1 MRILALVATV
11 LLVTSATAGVVPT
24 TTGAQQTGPYDG
36 THVSFGTE
44 ADALTDY
51 RVDGTTF
58 FDSVS
63 VQSKQT
69 AADDR
74 PLGVGSDVSSVAS
87 LSGSELAVDS
97 RTTTNATIT
106 ADSGATI
113 DVHDNPHGIMVV
125 ESTNATQ
132 YVQLNVSE
140 KGEAGYWGD
149 ATAVIETDGG
159 PEATAFVVGNGTV
172 GVNDDGDVVAE
183 VGEDGYLVVRTY
195 DRRRGTDDR
204 NQEQLIADGIATAEA
219 YVMQQDGERVVDTVT
234 YGETTSLRAT
244 ERSADRVELAV
255 DRPTQDGTVLLA
267 SVSSE
272 AFDGASDL
280 SVTVDGETAA
290 KATAYSELPIAA
302 DGGQRS
308 KYLTQQSSSVD
319 SVTEV
324 AVAVN
329 QFSERTVALQ
339 GGQANGSAANTTGET
354 TTGDSE
360 TDAGDGTETA
370 AAGEA
375 GTTTRTETTSPGF
388 GLLAGTTTLLALLVV
403 TVVRSRRRH

>member
-1 MRILALVATV
+1 MRILAVVATV
-11 LLVTSATAGVVPT
+11 LLVTSATAGVASVA
-24 TTGAQQTGPYDG
+24 GAQNASAYDG
-36 THVSFGTE
+36 AHVTFGTQSN
-44 ADALTDY
+44 ALTDY

-69 AADDR
+69 AEDDG
-74 PLGVGSDVSSVAS
+74 PLGVGSDVGSVAS
-87 LSGSELAVDS
+87 LSGSGLTVDS

-149 ATAVIETDGG
+149 ATAVIETDEG
-159 PEATAFVVGNGTV
+159 PEAAAFVVGNGTV

-204 NQEQLIADGIATAEA
+204 NQESLIADGVATAEA

-234 YGETTSLRAT
+234 YGETTSLRT
-244 ERSADRVELAV
+244 SEQSADRVELAV
-255 DRPTQDGTVLLA
+255 DRTTQEGTVLLA
-267 SVSSE
+267 SVSNE
-272 AFDGASDL
+272 ALDGASGL

-290 KATAYSELPIAA
+290 RATAYSELPMAA

-308 KYLTQQSSSVD
+308 KYLTQPSSSVD
-319 SVTEV
+319 STTEA

-329 QFSERTVALQ
+329 HFSERTVALQ
-339 GGQANGSAANTTGET
+339 GGQANGSATDTSGET
-354 TTGDSE
+354 TTAGDSGPATE
-360 TDAGDGTETA
+360 SDAGTET
-370 AAGEA
+370 E
-375 GTTTRTETTSPGF
+375 TTTQTETSSPGF
-388 GLLAGTTTLLALLVV
+388 GLVAAVTALAALVV
-403 TVVRSRRRH
+403 ASVARSRQRD